1 MAESDLLKEL
11 LLACRYYKGEP
22 ECPRE
27 KDAGFWM
34 YEQMWVEASMN
45 DPKRVEEWE
54 AECKFEHIE
63 SLAEEYNIPMS
74 MIGLLSN
81 RYNHWNFMGTPEGF
95 KKMIEEKYLNLK

>member
-11 LLACRYYKGEP
+11 LLACRYYKGESK
-22 ECPRE
+22 CPRE
-27 KDAGFWM
+27 KDAGLWM

-45 DPKRVEEWE
+45 DPKRIEEWE
-54 AECKFEHIE
+54 AECKFEHLE
-63 SLAEEYNIPMS
+63 SLAEEYHIPMS

-95 KKMIEEKYLNLK
+95 RKMIKEKYLNLK

>member
-54 AECKFEHIE
+54 AECKFEHLE
-63 SLAEEYNIPMS
+63 SLAEEYHIPMS
-74 MIGLLSN
+74 MIGLLLN
-81 RYNHWNFMGTPEGF
+81 RYNHWNFRGTPEGF
-95 KKMIEEKYLNLK
+95 RKMIEEKYLNLK